1 LSVVHISRNS
11 SLLPDVFAF
20 ANYIL
25 PLQIGAPDCGVPRSD
40 RQGRARSTTEPAP
53 VVSKLDVA
61 RGASQ
66 QPSADLQEFPPMVSC
81 PNDLPAQVGAVED
94 CALTDFTRHDR
105 HLATVR
111 IDRIGGRA
119 PHYVV
124 TVGAATLPPP
134 GD

>member
-1 LSVVHISRNS
+1 
-11 SLLPDVFAF
+11 
-20 ANYIL
+20 
-25 PLQIGAPDCGVPRSD
+25 
-40 RQGRARSTTEPAP
+40 
-53 VVSKLDVA
+53 
-61 RGASQ
+61 
-66 QPSADLQEFPPMVSC
+66 MVSC

-94 CALTDFTRHDR
+94 CALTDFARHDR

-124 TVGAATLPPP
+124 TVGAATLTPP